1 MSRNWQVLLGV
12 CFCLCLLSGA
22 VFQFLLRE
30 EERAEPPPAEIPRL
44 PDPDPK
50 SVSPTPAE
58 SPRTPT
64 IQSVRR
70 AAIDVEVAQLE
81 NVIAAQEQLLRVQEG
96 QREYL
101 VESIKRYRDL
111 AANGDAGAAPQL
123 MFFRRKQAEL
133 AMRRPE
139 IEAAIAENESLRPVL
154 RDKLKL
160 AEEQL
165 LALKQAS
172 AGEEAILERTKA
184 VGATKQQISTLDCRI
199 ASSRDQLAWVTVQHE
214 ALSMVLTGTGDAVTS
229 AVGLLAQ
236 WKPPRLGIAALT
248 SQLNALKAERESLGK

>member
-1 MSRNWQVLLGV
+1 MSRNWQVLLGI
-12 CFCLCLLSGA
+12 CFCLCLFSGA
-22 VFQFLLRE
+22 VFQFMLRD
-30 EERAEPPPAEIPRL
+30 EERAEPPPPGIPRL
-44 PDPDPK
+44 PEHEQK
-50 SVSPTPAE
+50 SVSPAPVE

-111 AANGDAGAAPQL
+111 VAKGDSGAATQL
-123 MFFRRKQAEL
+123 MFFRRKHAEL
-133 AMRRPE
+133 ATRRPE
-139 IEAAIAENESLRPVL
+139 IEAAIAGNEALRPVL
-154 RDKLKL
+154 QDKLKV

-165 LALKQAS
+165 VVQKRAS
-172 AGEEAILERTKA
+172 AGEEAILESTKA
-184 VGATKQQISTLDCRI
+184 VGATRQQISTLDCRI
-199 ASSRDQLAWVTVQHE
+199 ASSRDQLAWVTVQHD
-214 ALSMVLTGTGDAVTS
+214 ALSSVLTGTGDAVTA
-229 AVGLLAQ
+229 AVKLLMEWQ
-236 WKPPRLGIAALT
+236 PPRLGIAALT